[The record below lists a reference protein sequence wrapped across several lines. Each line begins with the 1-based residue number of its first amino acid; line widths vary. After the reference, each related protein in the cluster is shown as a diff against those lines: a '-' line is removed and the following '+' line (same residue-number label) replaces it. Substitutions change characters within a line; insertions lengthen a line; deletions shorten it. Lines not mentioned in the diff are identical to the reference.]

1 MPVKVVKKEG
11 ESASAMMY
19 RFSKKIQQ
27 GGVLKEAKKRRFSER
42 VKNKNKR
49 RVLALKRE
57 TKKSEIQYKKKWGLL

>member
-49 RVLALKRE
+49 RTLALKRE
-57 TKKSEIQYKKKWGLL
+57 SKKAEIQYKKKWGLL